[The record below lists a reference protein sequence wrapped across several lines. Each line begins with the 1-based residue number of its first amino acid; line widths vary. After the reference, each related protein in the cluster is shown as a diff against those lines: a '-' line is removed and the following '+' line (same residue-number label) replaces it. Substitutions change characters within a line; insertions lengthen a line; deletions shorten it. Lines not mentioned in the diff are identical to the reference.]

1 MPGKILRR
9 NELYGAVQ
17 RIWYRVSAVYSD
29 TMTSTNFEVS
39 ATASLPACLPPHDSR
54 VPTRQPADGYVA
66 VARVQVSKRGITTS
80 GYPVRMQFPHVLGG
94 RARSARNPVF
104 PPSSAT
110 AFLSVLFKTESD
122 KNPDHRKSDAD
133 IPPIGRFSTDAGTV

>member
-17 RIWYRVSAVYSD
+17 RILYRVSAVYSD

-39 ATASLPACLPPHDSR
+39 ATASLPALPPHDSR

-66 VARVQVSKRGITTS
+66 VARVQASKRGITTS
-80 GYPVRMQFPHVLGG
+80 GYPVRMQFPHVLGA
-94 RARSARNPVF
+94 RARNARNSVF

-110 AFLSVLFKTESD
+110 ALLSVLFKTESD
-122 KNPDHRKSDAD
+122 KNPDQRTSDAD
-133 IPPIGRFSTDAGTV
+133 IPTIGRCSTDAGAV